1 MTRKLALTTLLV
13 AALSGVAVAQST
25 GQRIVIERGSQAA
38 ARQEGMVRVQLNMH
52 MFITGPT
59 DDSEEAEKGRRRSRQ
74 AFYDLAA
81 KECDVLR
88 DTIANTC
95 RLENI
100 NVNLTRQSQQ
110 NMQGY
115 NVNASMAFQI
125 TLK

>member
-1 MTRKLALTTLLV
+1 MTRKILLATLV
-13 AALSGVAVAQST
+13 IAALGCGADAQST
-25 GQRIVIERGSQAA
+25 GQRIVIERPSPQV
-38 ARQEGMVRVQLNMH
+38 RQEGMVRVQLNLS
-52 MFITGPT
+52 MFISGPT
-59 DDSEEAEKGRRRSRQ
+59 DDSEEAEKSRARSRQ

-88 DTIANTC
+88 DTIAGTC

-100 NVNLTRQSQQ
+100 NINLNRQSQQ